1 MFLLFSTN
9 FQSFSKTILL
19 FGTRFYYFLRFS
31 TNFQSFGNT
40 LERTRE
46 TQCSPWA
53 WRAARLTG
61 IGRLRWRPWPGK
73 GWGRTRGLPTVDL
86 WSRMGGGAPA
96 AGRPAAHREHGHDG
110 LCSGELPAWDEP
122 RATQGGCR
130 GSRATAKRVGLR
142 RYWSERRLLGGARRQ
157 CHRHELRR
165 ARGARRAVFY
175 RQGAATGHRLQC
187 RGTAAILPCM
197 HMSLATDRW
206 TSRSGYDA
214 VRRCGSHSKDARREG
229 DQRP

>member
-73 GWGRTRGLPTVDL
+73 GWGKTRGLPTAICGRGWVEERRQL
-86 WSRMGGGAPA
+86 
-96 AGRPAAHREHGHDG
+96 AGRRRTVSTVATGSVPASFQPGTNRGRHREVVGG
-110 LCSGELPAWDEP
+110 LGRLRNALACGDIGRSGGSSVG
-122 RATQGGCR
+122 RA
-130 GSRATAKRVGLR
+130 GS
-142 RYWSERRLLGGARRQ
+142 
-157 CHRHELRR
+157 
-165 ARGARRAVFY
+165 
-175 RQGAATGHRLQC
+175 ATG
-187 RGTAAILPCM
+187 
-197 HMSLATDRW
+197 MSCGVREGHGE
-206 TSRSGYDA
+206 RSFIGRAQRRDTGFNVV
-214 VRRCGSHSKDARREG
+214 VRRPSCLACT
-229 DQRP
+229 